1 MSDTEIDV
9 LKLFQRAAREI
20 TGKSYP
26 QVTYQSQIA
35 DLGIDSIAVAEMVA
49 FIEDELNI
57 RLPDDGFVRIRTI
70 QDLADMVLESGE
82 FP

>member
-49 FIEDELNI
+49 FI
-57 RLPDDGFVRIRTI
+57 
-70 QDLADMVLESGE
+70 
-82 FP
+82 